1 MPSKT
6 SLSVRIKAYT
16 EALELR
22 RKYGWGNRTIAA
34 HVGLPYPTVNSW
46 MVGRH
51 SPFGSCNVPRLGP
64 SRPLSY
70 LAGALLGDGSLIRS
84 PSYHYEMRFRVR
96 DLEFAE
102 RVCDCAISVL
112 RKQKSVK
119 LDNKGF
125 YEVRFWSR
133 LLYEYLSDWS
143 QIRKCAGE
151 FPAEFVRGFADAEGS
166 PAVSLWQSSSPMFGF
181 YVVLVSTNLR
191 ILHYIKDLLQTQFGI
206 GSYILLGRKRR
217 SMWSKRPWYYLK
229 IGRRQ
234 DQLRFARR
242 IGFGLYRKQQKME
255 IALSLLETRSLSQA
269 ASEWRKL
276 FQKHGRNW
284 VFSEPAKKIWSPG
297 RDLNS

>member
-22 RKYGWGNRTIAA
+22 RKYEWGNRTIAA

-70 LAGALLGDGSLIRS
+70 LAGALLGDGRLIRS

-133 LLYEYLSDWS
+133 LLYESYLT
-143 QIRKCAGE
+143 G
-151 FPAEFVRGFADAEGS
+151 VRFANALAS
-166 PAVSLWQSSSPMFGF
+166 FRR
-181 YVVLVSTNLR
+181 N
-191 ILHYIKDLLQTQFGI
+191 
-206 GSYILLGRKRR
+206 LLGALPMRR
-217 SMWSKRPWYYLK
+217 ALPLCLCRNQAHQCSDFTWYWSAP
-229 IGRRQ
+229 I
-234 DQLRFARR
+234 
-242 IGFGLYRKQQKME
+242 
-255 IALSLLETRSLSQA
+255 
-269 ASEWRKL
+269 
-276 FQKHGRNW
+276 
-284 VFSEPAKKIWSPG
+284 
-297 RDLNS
+297 